1 VTVTVTVE
9 SAAAAVPAHESASTR
24 RHQRVVEIASNLPLK
39 QKFGGDH
46 QLKFNFDLEYGP
58 DMGSMTKVK
67 LAA

>member
-1 VTVTVTVE
+1 MIHDALMGYCDEDDMEEVGKRIVE
-9 SAAAAVPAHESASTR
+9 VAG
-24 RHQRVVEIASNLPLK
+24 NLPIRET
-39 QKFGGDH
+39 FGWDH